1 MRERDVQKAI
11 LDWLQAK
18 HIFAIRQNT
27 GAMRSEYKGKSRFI
41 RFGIP
46 GQADILVFPWIYNL
60 QGNGPYLI
68 NAREI
73 VPVWIEVKG
82 EKGRQSELQKS
93 FQAQVEAE
101 GHRYV
106 LARSLDDVIAVLGGA
121 T

>member
-1 MRERDVQKAI
+1 MKERDVQKLI
-11 LDWLQAK
+11 LGWLQAK
-18 HIFAIRQNT
+18 RIFAIRMNV
-27 GAMRSEYKGKSRFI
+27 GAVRAEYQGTKRFV
-41 RFGIP
+41 RFGVA
-46 GQADILVFPWIYNL
+46 GQADILAFPWISHL
-60 QGNGPYLI
+60 QGNGPHLI

-73 VPVWIEVKG
+73 WPVWIEVKG